1 VQALREKLLAEVD
14 SSSRIDARGLKPHQV
29 HELAAAK
36 MGMYFIFFP
45 ESPCS
50 ARLTGNSGERTAAE
64 CPRHLEGLRRG

>member
-1 VQALREKLLAEVD
+1 LFCFRLPEEEIETRVQALREKLLAEVD

-45 ESPCS
+45 E
-50 ARLTGNSGERTAAE
+50 G
-64 CPRHLEGLRRG
+64 PRVPRD